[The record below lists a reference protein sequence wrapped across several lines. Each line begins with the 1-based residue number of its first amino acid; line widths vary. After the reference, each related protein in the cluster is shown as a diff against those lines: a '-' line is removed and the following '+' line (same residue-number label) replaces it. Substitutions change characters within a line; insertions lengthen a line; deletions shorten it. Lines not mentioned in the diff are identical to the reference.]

1 MVLKSRRRS
10 NSNSDFNMNSVTYL
24 KKNSFSLM
32 KIEQKLEIKKLGPP
46 CPEIKS
52 KHKGRNFSSD
62 WYKKCGWLAGCEL
75 TEKVYCFPC
84 LLFGYY
90 SHVFVF

>member
-1 MVLKSRRRS
+1 
-10 NSNSDFNMNSVTYL
+10 
-24 KKNSFSLM
+24 M

-84 LLFGYY
+84 LLFGAAKKQEAWTHT
-90 SHVFVF
+90 SKILLVDQINFHFKIADHL